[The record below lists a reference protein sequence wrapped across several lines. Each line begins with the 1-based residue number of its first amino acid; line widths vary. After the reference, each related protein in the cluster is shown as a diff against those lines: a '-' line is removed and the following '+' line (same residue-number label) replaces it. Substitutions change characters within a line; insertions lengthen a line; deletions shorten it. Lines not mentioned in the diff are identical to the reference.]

1 MGWKPTPFS
10 FTPLQEVS
18 DGILQDFVEQHLDIS
33 MRSEDLYLQHLRSP
47 SRSRQHQLEL
57 VELEVQAYLV
67 LQELEP
73 VLELVPVDSGT
84 VVLQMKEPAEM
95 QPYLLLLDMDHL
107 VRRTHMCNQLIHLDL
122 SLIHI

>member
-1 MGWKPTPFS
+1 MGCFTTPLK

-18 DGILQDFVEQHLDIS
+18 DGILQDFAEQHLDIS
-33 MRSEDLYLQHLRSP
+33 MRSEDLYLQLLRSP

-73 VLELVPVDSGT
+73 VLVPVDS
-84 VVLQMKEPAEM
+84 VVADLQM
-95 QPYLLLLDMDHL
+95 
-107 VRRTHMCNQLIHLDL
+107 
-122 SLIHI
+122 